1 MQFAVSNGSGCKQGF
16 QLRRA
21 FPKALMTV
29 SSSQP
34 LTALLISRGAA
45 SHLLSDALDSV
56 SRLFSLLVLIEE
68 LKDLQWHLINS
79 RKDDK
84 GCINQGEKDFKGR
97 LVL

>member
-21 FPKALMTV
+21 FPKALMRD

-45 SHLLSDALDSV
+45 SHVLNTALDSV
-56 SRLFSLLVLIEE
+56 SMLFPLLALIEG
-68 LKDLQWHLINS
+68 LKDLPVAL
-79 RKDDK
+79 D
-84 GCINQGEKDFKGR
+84 
-97 LVL
+97 